1 MMGVRVLIVA
11 MLLVLI
17 FQLIRRA
24 RAHAKN
30 ERIKAE
36 SGI

>member
-1 MMGVRVLIVA
+1 VIVA

-17 FQLIRRA
+17 FQLIRWARA
-24 RAHAKN
+24 RAKN

-36 SGI
+36 IGA